1 MIELS
6 SMQRGGSLYIVYDLN
21 ANPHPIDNTSVMMIN
36 SNQKRSIGL
45 AKISFDEQNGQKER
59 ILFDVTGMMPL
70 SEFLRRNLT
79 QDAFRRLIL
88 AIIHSIESF
97 DDYMISVEQ
106 VILNPDYVYIN
117 VIAEQVDF
125 LCLPFADGAGSGCDL
140 YDFFRQIVNIA
151 FANVDLQAG
160 ETSYFNLVANVFA
173 SKSAFSLENLRQ
185 VLMPQ
190 QQKSNPE
197 NAVSADMQ
205 QPQAQSAAV
214 EEYGDVVFRHESSAE
229 PYTGTKQSSSGG
241 STGGFSLSDAAD
253 EGASGKQEGSGSL
266 IGSLIRK
273 FLPKKKAADPAEESE
288 PDFSGGLAGLA
299 SGKDKKQKK
308 QPEAPAQPAAPA
320 KQPVQ
325 TQPVNE
331 EMNHTIYVSEDA
343 PAKQQASG
351 FASALNQREQRAQ
364 RDLYSDPAPAQQH
377 GDSGILGGMAGI
389 MQNGLP
395 TAPTAPMQTEKP
407 KPPQPFMQIPPAPD
421 AADPKTE
428 LLDDDPKTELI
439 DDDPKT
445 ELMLKFCL
453 ISKRDGSRIA
463 LEKPVI
469 RVGRNRPEIDI
480 DLRHNTHVGHYHASL
495 IQVGG
500 GYTVIDEKSAN
511 HTYVNHQ
518 MVQVYELPKE
528 PVLLQDGDL
537 VVFADEAFEYHI
549 EQ

>member
-1 MIELS
+1 
-6 SMQRGGSLYIVYDLN
+6 
-21 ANPHPIDNTSVMMIN
+21 
-36 SNQKRSIGL
+36 
-45 AKISFDEQNGQKER
+45 
-59 ILFDVTGMMPL
+59 MP
-70 SEFLRRNLT
+70 
-79 QDAFRRLIL
+79 
-88 AIIHSIESF
+88 
-97 DDYMISVEQ
+97 
-106 VILNPDYVYIN
+106 
-117 VIAEQVDF
+117 
-125 LCLPFADGAGSGCDL
+125 
-140 YDFFRQIVNIA
+140 
-151 FANVDLQAG
+151 
-160 ETSYFNLVANVFA
+160 TSYFNLVANVFA

-190 QQKSNPE
+190 QQKSSPE

-273 FLPKKKAADPAEESE
+273 FLPKKKAANPAEESE
-288 PDFSGGLAGLA
+288 LDFSGGLAGLA
-299 SGKDKKQKK
+299 SGKDKKPKK

-331 EMNHTIYVSEDA
+331 EMNHTIYVSDA

-395 TAPTAPMQTEKP
+395 TAPTAPMQTAKP
-407 KPPQPFMQIPPAPD
+407 ELPQPFLQIPPAPD
-421 AADPKTE
+421 AA
-428 LLDDDPKTELI
+428 
-439 DDDPKT
+439 DPKT

-500 GYTVIDEKSAN
+500 YTVIDEKSAN